1 MVLGFRWPPQSQ
13 SGRIGSRMRPI
24 EVVDRLGRWSS
35 GRGPLYVLLAAR
47 LRQLIDDGELPSG
60 VLLPPDRALA
70 GALAVGRTTVVAAY
84 DLLRA
89 EGRITR
95 RQGSGTRVAGVPSGA
110 AVEDAPVDPIFLDSL
125 QARDDD
131 VLLAICAAPGDPPPQ
146 LAEAFA
152 QIAPDLSRISDD
164 IGYYPYGHPALRKAL
179 AARYTSR
186 GVRTSFE
193 QVLVTN
199 GGQQA
204 LSLLAHA
211 LVSPGDQVLVEAPTY
226 PGALEVFREEGA
238 VLRGLPV
245 GLEGFEAAVRER
257 RPAVAYV
264 IPTYQNPTGAVLS
277 ALARQRLACAGVPVI
292 EDEVPADLG
301 FPGVPVPTPLA
312 AYSESVISIGS
323 LSKSIWGGL
332 RIGWIRASTPLIN
345 RLARLRAVH
354 DLGGNVPTQLAAV
367 HLLPLLD
374 GPDLHQTLKARH
386 DHLHALLTQALPTW
400 DVPTVSGGQCL
411 WARLPYGDGTSFAQT
426 ALRHGLAILPGAGLD
441 ITGASHAH
449 IRLHFRAPNPA
460 LTEAVHR
467 LTNAW
472 SAYHPP
478 TTRPH
483 PRPSIAI

>member
-1 MVLGFRWPPQSQ
+1 
-13 SGRIGSRMRPI
+13 MRPI

-47 LRQLIDDGELPSG
+47 LRQLIDDGELPPG

-95 RQGSGTRVAGVPSGA
+95 KQGSGTRVADVPRNGQ
-110 AVEDAPVDPIFLDSL
+110 VEDAPVDPIFLDSL
-125 QARDDD
+125 EARDDD

-152 QIAPDLSRISDD
+152 TIAPELARVTDD
-164 IGYYPYGHPALRKAL
+164 IGYYPYGHPALREAL
-179 AARYTSR
+179 ADRYTAR
-186 GVRTSFE
+186 GVPTGPG
-193 QVLVTN
+193 QILVTN

-245 GLEGFEAAVRER
+245 GLEGLEGAIRER
-257 RPAVAYV
+257 RPALAYV
-264 IPTYQNPTGAVLS
+264 IPTYQNPTGSVMS
-277 ALARQRLACAGVPVI
+277 ALARQRVAGAGIPVI
-292 EDEVPADLG
+292 EDEVPADLR
-301 FPGVPVPTPLA
+301 FPGEALPTPIA
-312 AYSESVISIGS
+312 AYGDSVISIGS

-332 RIGWIRASTPLIN
+332 RIGWIRAAPPLIN

-374 GPDLHQTLKARH
+374 GPALHQTLKTRH
-386 DHLHALLTQALPTW
+386 DHLHTELTQALPTW
-400 DVPTVSGGQCL
+400 QTTPLTGGQCL

-426 ALRHGLAILPGAGLD
+426 ALRHGLAILPGSGLD
-441 ITGASHAH
+441 VTGASDAYV
-449 IRLHFRAPNPA
+449 RLHFRARPED
-460 LTEAVHR
+460 LTEAVRR

-478 TTRPH
+478 TDRVH
-483 PRPSIAI
+483 PRPAIAV

>member
-1 MVLGFRWPPQSQ
+1 
-13 SGRIGSRMRPI
+13 MRPI

-47 LRQLIDDGELPSG
+47 LRRLIDDGELPPG

-95 RQGSGTRVAGVPSGA
+95 RQGSGTHVAGVPSGGPI
-110 AVEDAPVDPIFLDSL
+110 EDTPVDPIFLDSL
-125 QARDDD
+125 EARDDG

-152 QIAPDLSRISDD
+152 EIAPELGRISDD

-179 AARYTSR
+179 AARYTAR

-193 QVLVTN
+193 QILVTN

-204 LSLLAHA
+204 LSLLAQT

-238 VLRGLPV
+238 VLRGLLV
-245 GLEGFEAAVRER
+245 GLDGFEAAVRER
-257 RPAVAYV
+257 RPALAYV
-264 IPTYQNPTGAVLS
+264 IPTYQNPTGSVMS
-277 ALARQRLACAGVPVI
+277 ALTRQRLAGAGIPLI

-301 FPGVPVPTPLA
+301 FPGEAQPMPLA
-312 AYSESVISIGS
+312 AYSDSVVSIGS
-323 LSKSIWGGL
+323 LSKSVWGGL

-354 DLGGNVPTQLAAV
+354 DLGGNIPSQLAAV

-374 GPDLHQTLKARH
+374 GPELHQRLKARH
-386 DHLHALLTQALPTW
+386 DHLHALLTQALPSW
-400 DVPTVSGGQCL
+400 DIPTVTGGQCL
-411 WARLPYGDGTSFAQT
+411 WVGLPYGDGTSFAQT
-426 ALRHGLAILPGAGLD
+426 ALRHGMAILPGGGLD
-441 ITGASHAH
+441 ITGAGDAH
-449 IRLHFRAPNPA
+449 IRLHFRAPEPA

-467 LTNAW
+467 LTKAW
-472 SAYHPP
+472 STYHPP
-478 TTRPH
+478 THRPH

>member
-1 MVLGFRWPPQSQ
+1 
-13 SGRIGSRMRPI
+13 MRPI

-47 LRQLIDDGELPSG
+47 LRHLIDDGELPPG

-84 DLLRA
+84 DLLQA
-89 EGRITR
+89 EGRIAR
-95 RQGSGTRVAGVPSGA
+95 RQGSGTRVAGVPTDEQ
-110 AVEDAPVDPIFLDSL
+110 VEDAPVDPIFLDSL
-125 QARDDD
+125 EARDDD

-146 LAEAFA
+146 LAQAFTQVA
-152 QIAPDLSRISDD
+152 SELGEIADD
-164 IGYYPYGHPALRKAL
+164 IGYYPYGLPALRQAL
-179 AARYTSR
+179 ADRYTAR
-186 GVRTSFE
+186 GVPTGLE

-211 LVSPGDQVLVEAPTY
+211 LVSPGDQVIVEAPTY

-245 GLEGFEAAVRER
+245 GLDGFEAAVRER

-264 IPTYQNPTGAVLS
+264 IPTYHNPTGSVLS
-277 ALARQRLACAGVPVI
+277 TLARQRLAGAGVPVI
-292 EDEVPADLG
+292 EDEVPADLA
-301 FPGVPVPTPLA
+301 FPGEPLLTPMA
-312 AYSESVISIGS
+312 AYGDAVISIGS

-332 RIGWIRASTPLIN
+332 RIGWVRAEAPMIN

-354 DLGGNVPTQLAAV
+354 DLGGNIPTQLAAV

-374 GPDLHQTLKARH
+374 APELHQTLKTRH
-386 DHLHALLTQALPTW
+386 DHLHKQLTEVLPTW
-400 DVPTVSGGQCL
+400 EVPPVRGGQCL

-441 ITGASHAH
+441 ITGASNAH
-449 IRLHFRAPNPA
+449 IRLHFRARPPD

-467 LTNAW
+467 LTKAW
-472 SAYHPP
+472 HAYHPP
-478 TTRPH
+478 ATPVH
-483 PRPSIAI
+483 PRPTIAI